1 MPTAYFRGQAGY
13 SKFYPPDARD
23 YKYSR
28 HVMVAVDGTE
38 ESERA
43 VEWSIQNLCRSGDL
57 LHICHVSTAGNVDP
71 RLATYYSGPPDP
83 RSVVDAEIGHTVDFF
98 PAPATPPRRMYDESW
113 APKYLHRA
121 RVGRALV
128 FAFVAAFLFPPRRTL
143 RFPSLVFFALN
154 VRTNVSLPPRD
165 PRRTWWI

>member
-1 MPTAYFRGQAGY
+1 
-13 SKFYPPDARD
+13 
-23 YKYSR
+23 
-28 HVMVAVDGTE
+28 MVAVDGTE

-43 VEWSIQNLCRSGDL
+43 VEWSIRNLCRSGDL
-57 LHICHVSTAGNVDP
+57 LHICHVSTAGDVDP
-71 RLATYYSGPPDP
+71 RSAAYYSGPPDP

-98 PAPATPPRRMYDESW
+98 PAPAMSPRRRRAYDETW

-128 FAFVAAFLFPPRRTL
+128 FVAAFLFLFSRRRAL
-143 RFPSLVFFALN
+143 RHTSLDFFALN

-165 PRRTWWI
+165 PRRTWCI